1 MNELNI
7 SRLVDNARLRP
18 FHFWLIL
25 WCLLAM
31 MADGFDLLNASIAGP
46 ALIKQWGIDRAALG
60 PVFSASLVGFFVGA
74 PFFGWLGDRFGR
86 RFAIISSLFF
96 IGVALLDLLL
106 AADQPAAA
114 RQIRHRARRAGARR
128 ASGCRALT

>member
-31 MADGFDLLNASIAGP
+31 MADGFDLL
-46 ALIKQWGIDRAALG
+46 
-60 PVFSASLVGFFVGA
+60 
-74 PFFGWLGDRFGR
+74 
-86 RFAIISSLFF
+86 
-96 IGVALLDLLL
+96 
-106 AADQPAAA
+106 
-114 RQIRHRARRAGARR
+114 
-128 ASGCRALT
+128 

>member
-18 FHFWLIL
+18 FHFRLIL

-46 ALIKQWGIDRAALG
+46 ALIKQWGINRAALG
-60 PVFSASLVGFFVGA
+60 PVFSASLVGF
-74 PFFGWLGDRFGR
+74 LR
-86 RFAIISSLFF
+86 RRPVLR
-96 IGVALLDLLL
+96 L
-106 AADQPAAA
+106 A
-114 RQIRHRARRAGARR
+114 G
-128 ASGCRALT
+128 